1 MFRIRLHFDDISILY
16 KIKEFLGVGKVN
28 INGNSCVYII
38 NDIHNL
44 RTVLFPLLDQYNLY
58 TTKWLDYL
66 DFKSVV
72 YYLSSA
78 STTLLSNDNLVWANS
93 IIKNMNRNRTNFN
106 SSLIPTILVNP
117 FWLLGFIE
125 GEGTFGLK
133 NFSPYFQLGQHTRN
147 LMVIKTIALYIQSL
161 PKVFTFSLN
170 TLPPNV
176 SNTLNSRTSVSV
188 LSISNIDALYDYLMF
203 FLLDISFQ
211 TRKGVDF
218 YL

>member
-1 MFRIRLHFDDISILY
+1 
-16 KIKEFLGVGKVN
+16 
-28 INGNSCVYII
+28 
-38 NDIHNL
+38 
-44 RTVLFPLLDQYNLY
+44 
-58 TTKWLDYL
+58 
-66 DFKSVV
+66 
-72 YYLSSA
+72 
-78 STTLLSNDNLVWANS
+78 
-93 IIKNMNRNRTNFN
+93 
-106 SSLIPTILVNP
+106 
-117 FWLLGFIE
+117 LLGFIE